1 MAYLHKMS
9 AIACAL
15 SFSILTT
22 VAEAAGPTQLSTVF
36 VPESGAPVTL
46 TRQLSTLQDHLAEME
61 FANPSGR
68 DVKAV
73 KLAWISLAPAA
84 CSESALAPMTGP
96 ERTYAL
102 DLPAGK
108 TATLKNAGLS
118 PAALLRWAQPAGAH
132 MIQTQVAL
140 TEVDFADG
148 GVWRSARSINEPFS
162 TDELTTASQSC
173 RDGRVTE
180 AARRPLGSE
189 NRAAAGSPA
198 TTPNIV
204 GCYWMCVTVTQPTYC
219 SSITPSSCTAT
230 TCNSD
235 SACQHQ
241 GCYLYCAP

>member
-1 MAYLHKMS
+1 MAYSHKMS
-9 AIACAL
+9 AIVCAF

-36 VPESGAPVTL
+36 VPESGAPITL

-61 FANPSGR
+61 FANSSGR

-73 KLAWISLAPAA
+73 KLAWISLAPAQ
-84 CSESALAPMTGP
+84 CSESALAPITGP

-118 PAALLRWAQPAGAH
+118 PADLLRWAQPAGAH

-162 TDELTTASQSC
+162 TDELTAASQSC

-180 AARRPLGSE
+180 AARRPIGSE

-198 TTPNIV
+198 ASPNIV
-204 GCYWMCVTVTQPTYC
+204 GCYWKCVDSTSIKAFCAASSGGCNLTNC
-219 SSITPSSCTAT
+219 S
-230 TCNSD
+230 NL
-235 SACQHQ
+235 Q
-241 GCYLYCAP
+241 LCAYQNCVQICVE